1 MGLRFESFSRA
12 YSVQVRLVLSAI
24 SGQVEFLHV
33 GFIHRHRGD
42 WLMTSTTISTLAGVQ
57 LLDELKWIW
66 FTCGE
71 VRFLRGFFQKDSF

>member
-1 MGLRFESFSRA
+1 MGLRFEPFSRA
-12 YSVQVRLVLSAI
+12 YSDHVRLILSAI

-33 GFIHRHRGD
+33 AFIHRHHGD

-71 VRFLRGFFQKDSF
+71 VRFLRRVFQNDSF